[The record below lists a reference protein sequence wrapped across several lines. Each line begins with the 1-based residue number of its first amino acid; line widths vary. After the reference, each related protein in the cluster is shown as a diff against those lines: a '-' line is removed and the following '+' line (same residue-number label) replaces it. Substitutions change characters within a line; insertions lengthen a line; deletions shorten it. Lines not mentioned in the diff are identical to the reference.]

1 MYTKEQLSKYPYFE
15 ELFRTT
21 DAGSVIDSL
30 TGLVAR
36 GYMVEFIR
44 SLIASGIPFAL
55 ALLDLDN
62 FKFINDTYGH
72 RIGDGVLAGVS
83 GDLAKYLGDSG
94 VAGRF
99 GGDEF
104 LIVNFRDCSYDSLK
118 DFFTGMYSNFTVLRK
133 NIMLDICEPFITG
146 TIGSAVFPKDAQDY
160 ASLFALVDKT
170 LYRGKT
176 KGRNCYII
184 YVEEKHKDISMQEL
198 AGRGMYAIF
207 HDLSSRFD
215 SRTALSGKLQA
226 MLDILKEDMRITDLY
241 YVGQDDCFTSISSG
255 EAFGSVYDLD
265 KLTRET
271 VYTTNEIRH
280 IEAFS
285 PSMHGLCCAKEFETV
300 LILRVGIQNET
311 FGYLICAEAKNRRI
325 WQDDEYAILFFV
337 ARMLAVYLHASGER
351 I

>member
-15 ELFRTT
+15 ELFKTT
-21 DAGSVIDSL
+21 DAGSVVDSL